1 MKRNNLFV
9 ASLLLMLPLSMKAED
24 RVIKGTVLDAA
35 TQKPVA
41 GAIVGVLGEK
51 SSTLTA
57 EDGSYRLTI
66 SEAATS
72 VQISSPDHNMIVM
85 GIQSGEEQKIAL
97 LYGLNF
103 DADYNQAL
111 DVNAQ
116 KIAGHNRYSSAVNIK
131 EEIQEQLGA
140 ALYSRM
146 RSGTPGMGSVMFIQG
161 LNSLNSNAQPLV
173 VVDGVILEQ
182 QYDNQMLHQGFFND
196 ILSNINPADIE
207 KVTVLR
213 SGTALY
219 GARGANGVLII
230 ETKRSHSM
238 TTKITATAS
247 ASISQE
253 PKYYDMMDAEQ
264 YRSYASELLK
274 GTGTTIRNFKFL
286 NEDPTY
292 YYYKQYHNNTDWKKG
307 IYRNAL
313 GQNYGINV
321 EGGDDVAMYNMSVG
335 FTNQE
340 SALRYNDMNRLHVR
354 FNADINMTEKLHVKF
369 DASFS
374 NVTRDLRDDG
384 APLTYD
390 EGTPSAPSFLA
401 YAKAPFL
408 SPYSY
413 GNGELSTSTYD
424 VTDESYLNE
433 ALVYYSNYNYKL
445 GNPLALNKYAEAE
458 NKNHLENS
466 LMNIAITPSFRF
478 NSHWN
483 LLSHFSYSLVNTN
496 NKYYLPINGM
506 PKYYVSSVSDYR
518 ENEVRSLASKQNSIQ
533 SDTRVEFSQKF
544 GDHDVK
550 AYAGAR
556 LNWETYTRNA
566 QLGYNTGSDK
576 TPFMGAGL
584 LNAQTY
590 GNNDQ
595 WRTIDYYL
603 QAQYN
608 YQNRYL
614 LQGGVTASASSRFGK
629 DAIEGIKMFDVSWG
643 VFPTIQGSW
652 VLTNEQWMSSTDY
665 VNFLRLNLG
674 YDLSGN
680 DGISNSAARSY
691 FAANMYLATISGLT
705 FANIGNTEITWET
718 TGRFNAGLQ
727 SMWLNDRLGVDFNYF
742 SSKTR
747 NLLSLQSLSF
757 LSGIEA
763 NWANDGELKNTGFDV
778 TVQGKALVTKDWSWQ
793 LGLSVGHYK
802 NEITKLAGG
811 QQAYNTDLYGA
822 TIRTEVGKPANLFY
836 GYKTNGVFAT
846 TEQAKSEGLYL
857 LDANGVTH
865 KEFGAGDVR
874 FVSQDDNKEINEK
887 DRVVIGDPNPDIY
900 GNIFTKLSWKNLSLD
915 VNFNY
920 SLGNDAFNY
929 MRSQLEGGTR
939 FMNQTTALSQRW
951 RVEGQ
956 ETNVPKASFQ
966 DPMGNSRF
974 SDRWIEDASYLRLKS
989 LTLSYRLPLN
999 MQFIQGLEF
1008 WVQGNNLYTWSKY
1021 LGTDPEFA
1029 ATGAVIGQGIDLG
1042 YVGQSRS
1049 FVAGVKIN
1057 L

>member
-1 MKRNNLFV
+1 MKRNNLFITL
-9 ASLLLMLPLSMKAED
+9 SLLALPMSLVAQD
-24 RVIKGTVLDAA
+24 RVIKGKVLDAA
-35 TQKPVA
+35 TGQPVA
-41 GAIVGVLGEK
+41 GAIVGVIGQK
-51 SSTLTA
+51 ASTLTQ
-57 EDGSYRLTI
+57 EDGGYTLTLT
-66 SEAATS
+66 EPATS
-72 VQISSPDHNMIVM
+72 LQISSPDHNMIIM
-85 GIQSGEEQKIAL
+85 GLQTGEEQKNAY
-97 LYGLNF
+97 LYSQNF
-103 DADYNQAL
+103 DADYTHAMDASVQSVA
-111 DVNAQ
+111 
-116 KIAGHNRYSSAVNIK
+116 KHNRYSSAINIK
-131 EEIQEQLGA
+131 EEIQEQLGS

-161 LNSLNSNAQPLV
+161 LNSLNTNAQPLV

-196 ILSNINPADIE
+196 ILSNINPTDIE

-213 SGTALY
+213 NGTALY
-219 GARGANGVLII
+219 GAKGANGVLLI

-274 GTGTTIRNFKFL
+274 GTGTTIRNFKFM

-321 EGGDDVAMYNMSVG
+321 EGGDEVAMYNLSVG
-335 FTNQE
+335 FTQQE
-340 SALRYNDMNRLHVR
+340 SALECNDMKRLHVR
-354 FNADINMTEKLHVKF
+354 FNADINMTEKLLVKF

-374 NVTRDLRDDG
+374 NVTRGMRDDG

-390 EGTPSAPSFLA
+390 EGTPTAPSFLA
-401 YAKAPFL
+401 YAKSPFL

-413 GNGELSTSTYD
+413 GNGELSTTTYD
-424 VTDESYLNE
+424 ITDESYLTE
-433 ALVYYSNYNYKL
+433 ALVYFNKYNYQL
-445 GNPLALNKYAEAE
+445 GNPLALNKYAEGE

-466 LMNIAITPSFRF
+466 LMNIAITPSYRF

-483 LLSHFSYSLVNTN
+483 LFSNFSYSLVNTN
-496 NKYYLPINGM
+496 NKYYLAINGM
-506 PKYYVSSVSDYR
+506 PYYYVSSVSDYR

-533 SDTRVEFSQKF
+533 SDTRVEYEQKF
-544 GDHDVK
+544 GNHDVK
-550 AYAGAR
+550 AFAGAR

-576 TPFMGAGL
+576 TPFMSENL

-590 GNNDQ
+590 GDNDK
-595 WRTIDYYL
+595 WRSIDYYL

-614 LQGGVTASASSRFGK
+614 LQGGVTASGSSRFGT
-629 DAIEGIKMFDVSWG
+629 DAIEGIKMFDVAWG
-643 VFPTIQGSW
+643 IFPTIQGSW
-652 VLTNEQWMSSTDY
+652 IVSNEQWLPNIDALQ
-665 VNFLRLNLG
+665 FLRLNLG
-674 YDLSGN
+674 YDMSGN
-680 DGISNSAARSY
+680 DGISNNAAQSY
-691 FAANMYLATISGLT
+691 FAANMYLATLSGLT

-718 TGRFNAGLQ
+718 TSRFNAGVQ
-727 SMWLNDRLGVDFNYF
+727 SKWLNDRLGVDFNFF

-757 LSGIEA
+757 LSGIEN
-763 NWANDGELKNTGFDV
+763 NWTNDGELKNTGFDV
-778 TVQGKALVTKDWSWQ
+778 NVLGKLLVTKNWSWQ

-802 NEITKLAGG
+802 NEIVKLAKG
-811 QQAYNTDLYGA
+811 QQAYNTDIYGA
-822 TIRTEVGKPANLFY
+822 TIRTEVGKAANLFY
-836 GYKTNGVFAT
+836 GYKTQGVYST
-846 TEQAKSEGLYL
+846 TEQAKQEGLYTL
-857 LDANGVTH
+857 ANNGVTH
-865 KEFGAGDVR
+865 NEFGAGDIR
-874 FVSQDDNKEINEK
+874 FVNQDESLEINDK
-887 DRVVIGDPNPDIY
+887 DRVVIGDPNPDLY
-900 GNIFTKLSWKNLSLD
+900 GNIFSKLSWKNLSLD

-920 SLGNDAFNY
+920 SVGNDAFNY
-929 MRSQLEGGTR
+929 MRSQLEGGSR
-939 FMNQTTALSQRW
+939 FLNQTTALTKRW

-956 ETNVPKASFQ
+956 ETNIPKASFQ

-999 MQFIQGLEF
+999 MQFLQGLEF
-1008 WVQGNNLYTWSKY
+1008 WIQGNNLYTWTKY

-1042 YVGQSRS
+1042 YIGQSRN
-1049 FVAGVKIN
+1049 FVAGIKIN